1 MERPRCERL
10 VACHCTVLLVVWR
23 VVGSNPFQAQVLHLR
38 SLATTVIS
46 SPKHRAVLPVPEPV
60 HVSSTHLTWN
70 TCSNWQLAAVI
81 QDNYSCLRAPAECA
95 ASLSK
100 LFIVHAG
107 CVAVGATCVL
117 PADAPAKAVH
127 LPVPAGCAA
136 SLTKLAQADSR
147 TAQQSVFSEFGRAVL
162 NSLIYL
168 LKDSLERLQDVHS
181 IEKSKQDI
189 EAWQRQP
196 PG

>member
-1 MERPRCERL
+1 MSSP
-10 VACHCTVLLVVWR
+10 
-23 VVGSNPFQAQVLHLR
+23 PFYCQPPHLP
-38 SLATTVIS
+38 SLATDVFN
-46 SPKHRAVLPVPEPV
+46 SPNHGAVVAQLRPVPDPLQL
-60 HVSSTHLTWN
+60 SSMPFRWN
-70 TCSNWQLAAVI
+70 SFSNCTSQHSEI
-81 QDNYSCLRAPAECA
+81 IMAPASLPLAECA

-100 LFIVHAG
+100 PVVMHAG
-107 CVAVGATCVL
+107 CAASL
-117 PADAPAKAVH
+117 MH
-127 LPVPAGCAA
+127 LPRLSTCLCPAGCAA
-136 SLTKLAQADSR
+136 SLTKLAHADSR

-181 IEKSKQDI
+181 IEKSKQDT

>member
-1 MERPRCERL
+1 M
-10 VACHCTVLLVVWR
+10 
-23 VVGSNPFQAQVLHLR
+23 
-38 SLATTVIS
+38 
-46 SPKHRAVLPVPEPV
+46 
-60 HVSSTHLTWN
+60 
-70 TCSNWQLAAVI
+70 
-81 QDNYSCLRAPAECA
+81 
-95 ASLSK
+95 
-100 LFIVHAG
+100 
-107 CVAVGATCVL
+107 
-117 PADAPAKAVH
+117 
-127 LPVPAGCAA
+127 PAGCAA

-181 IEKSKQDI
+181 IEKSKQDT